1 MNGDRGGI
9 QTIFLFIFIAAL
21 GVGVYFFLQYQDLL
35 KLKVETPST
44 ELEAKI
50 VPLRRVRN
58 VTLDTSIFDDPMFKN
73 LKPPELPRL
82 DPIQPGRA
90 NPFLPVRFTQPNA
103 TNTPR

>member
-1 MNGDRGGI
+1 MNNNRGGI

-21 GVGVYFFLQYQDLL
+21 GVGVYFFLQYQNLL

-50 VPLRRVRN
+50 IHLRRLKR
-58 VTLDTSIFDDPMFKN
+58 VTLDTSVFDDPVFKN

-82 DPIQPGRA
+82 DPIQPGRT
-90 NPFLPVRFTQPNA
+90 NPFLPVRFVQPSA
-103 TNTPR
+103 TSTIR